1 MVRFI
6 AEELMNQTLQKLRE
20 LAQESVLSEEDS
32 MVRKQEALASCAEL
46 AAPLIHAFKDVENEF
61 VRISIMRQIWPH
73 DYDRRDDRVSGLLA
87 NLVGPKDAPSGLKML
102 VPHGSLQF
110 EVVLMLNGTP
120 VYNCFRDTHGQ
131 RPLTMD
137 FPNAEAWL
145 EFFYKSIADLIEL

>member
-1 MVRFI
+1 
-6 AEELMNQTLQKLRE
+6 MNQTLQKLRQIADENVLSGVESQNIKQAVCDSCSE
-20 LAQESVLSEEDS
+20 LA
-32 MVRKQEALASCAEL
+32 K
-46 AAPLIHAFKDVENEF
+46 PLIEAFRDVEHEF

-73 DYDRRDDRVSGLLA
+73 DYDRRGDQVSGLLA
-87 NLVGPKDAPSGLKML
+87 NFIGPRDAPSGLKLL

-110 EVVLMLNGTP
+110 EVALQLDGSA
-120 VYNCFRDTHGQ
+120 VYSCFRDTNGQ